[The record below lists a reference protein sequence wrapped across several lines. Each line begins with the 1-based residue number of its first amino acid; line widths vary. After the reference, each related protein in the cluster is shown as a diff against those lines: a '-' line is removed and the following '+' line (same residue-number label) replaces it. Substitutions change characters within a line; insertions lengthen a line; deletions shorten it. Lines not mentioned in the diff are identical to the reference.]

1 MEVKQFLDTSGTA
14 LTDYPPSH
22 CGRCA
27 TLTEYEGW
35 AYDPQNGLEEFI
47 FLKCGKVKYDKHFE
61 DVTDRA
67 LLAEIRE
74 VADWAAEQ
82 DQADQDGLDWDR

>member
-14 LTDYPPSH
+14 LTNYPPSY
-22 CGRCA
+22 CEKCS

-35 AYDPQNGLEEFI
+35 AYDPQNGLVEFI
-47 FLKCGKVKYDKHFE
+47 CLKCGGVKYDKHLE
-61 DVTDRA
+61 DVMDPL

-74 VADWAAEQ
+74 VADWAVVQ
-82 DQADQDGLDWDR
+82 DQMDEEQ